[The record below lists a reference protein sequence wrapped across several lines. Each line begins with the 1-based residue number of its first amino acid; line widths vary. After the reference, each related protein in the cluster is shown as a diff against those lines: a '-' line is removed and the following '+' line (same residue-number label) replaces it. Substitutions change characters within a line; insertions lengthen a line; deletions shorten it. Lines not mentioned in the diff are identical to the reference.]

1 MIIASDQDVR
11 DEVRRAFDEAARFHG
26 VTSAQELAK
35 LYGLSS
41 KTITFLRTGR
51 WTRTDRL
58 LIAALLQ
65 KRLDERVAA

>member
-1 MIIASDQDVR
+1 MTVACDQDLR
-11 DEVRRAFDEAARFHG
+11 DEVKRAFDEAARLHG
-26 VTSAQELAK
+26 VTSAAQLAE
-35 LYGLSS
+35 LYGLST

-65 KRLDERVAA
+65 KRLDNQAV